1 MSSCRVRIWFLELAS
16 DESDHEEW
24 TDINDGLVTPE
35 SLLRT
40 MAIEFSVM
48 HFSGRFSG
56 YVTFVIVINM
66 LVLFGTYLHDA
77 AWAMLTP
84 TLGAF
89 NDSVHTSLQCL
100 CPSRVDIRKR
110 LIQKRNSCGHSLRR
124 ETNSANIFPKVH
136 VLLGWVDICA
146 KHILLELSSKTL
158 KFISTVIKLVFNL

>member
-1 MSSCRVRIWFLELAS
+1 MSSCRVRIWCLAS

-24 TDINDGLVTPE
+24 TDISDGLVTPE
-35 SLLRT
+35 SLLPT

-66 LVLFGTYLHDA
+66 LVLFGNYLHDA

-110 LIQKRNSCGHSLRR
+110 LIQKRNSCGHSLRK

-136 VLLGWVDICA
+136 ALLGWVDICA